1 MTEYPYKATILGKE
15 REVRGW
21 TKDRN
26 LILDDR
32 NEWTFKPVR
41 EPVFDFTN
49 PNRKLITV
57 ESLVLE
63 NGAWVLDGKPLRDC
77 KRTALYRFL
86 NGPRSPFP
94 DYAENISEV
103 DVQNPANYRWQAGE
117 VLPPGLGGERR
128 VWTDPRLA
136 VCAVAWFAGVE
147 DPVLLRSF
155 WEIVS
160 GIQLQTQSAEP
171 IQPLQINETFLWHIQ
186 QQIQD
191 KLDIKLRSAPVAS
204 QVFICFCRDKHTLA
218 EMHRR
223 NKKWSESTIKLRIR
237 SLRAFLKKEFNG
249 LTLESF
255 FVDRSIFSAAEKQLA
270 DYRAKN
276 ISPLSVGELHNK
288 DSEND

>member
-1 MTEYPYKATILGKE
+1 MGTGRQTAAGLQTHRALQVSERPTLAVPRLCGKYIRSGCAE
-15 REVRGW
+15 SG
-21 TKDRN
+21 
-26 LILDDR
+26 
-32 NEWTFKPVR
+32 
-41 EPVFDFTN
+41 
-49 PNRKLITV
+49 KL
-57 ESLVLE
+57 SLA
-63 NGAWVLDGKPLRDC
+63 GRRSAAAWP
-77 KRTALYRFL
+77 
-86 NGPRSPFP
+86 
-94 DYAENISEV
+94 
-103 DVQNPANYRWQAGE
+103 W
-117 VLPPGLGGERR
+117 GERR